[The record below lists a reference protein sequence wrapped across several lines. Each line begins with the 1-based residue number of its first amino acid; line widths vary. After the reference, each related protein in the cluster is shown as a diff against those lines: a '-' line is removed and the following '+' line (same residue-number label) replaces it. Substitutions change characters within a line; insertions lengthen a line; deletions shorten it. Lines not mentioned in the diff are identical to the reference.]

1 MLFSLKSAIGLGQG
15 GAAGNLP
22 PAASSRPMS
31 TMSLVSALTSQDQGT
46 TVQRHVG
53 QRLVVLV
60 SLALVLLA
68 AVAALVLVQGIDR
81 QISDVIHTYDVRNQA
96 RELTI
101 SLTEAESSQRGYLLT
116 RDESYLETYRS
127 AAASID
133 MRLLTLSALTNGD
146 TEQAAQVRDI
156 ASEVV
161 VKAAEMA
168 RSVALVEEHRG
179 AEARTLI
186 ETGMGERLMDSLRL
200 ALERF
205 IGEENQKLLDRN
217 REIDQSRRLLVG
229 AIITALAG
237 AVLLAYMLL
246 ARTRRQV
253 SALAESKDRLLTENE
268 VLEAHVLDRTH
279 ALEEAREHA
288 ERERQRVEALLQD
301 ANHRIGNSL
310 ATVSSLLGLQL
321 LRTKSDEVRAALEAA
336 RSRVHAIASAH
347 RRLRLG
353 GDFETASADEFLDA
367 VLEDIAATATDAR
380 NVQLAGEFEPI
391 LVSARDATTLG
402 ILVGELVTNAVKHA
416 FPGGRSGTITVT
428 LKRDDAGVPML
439 RVLDDGVGIAGE
451 QPPGDGGLGSVIV
464 RQLATQFG
472 GEPHYDRRPG
482 GGLSVSVSLPGI
494 EGAPLPEG
502 H

>member
-1 MLFSLKSAIGLGQG
+1 
-15 GAAGNLP
+15 
-22 PAASSRPMS
+22 MS
-31 TMSLVSALTSQDQGT
+31 VARGSTNQEQGT
-46 TVQRHVG
+46 AVQRHVG
-53 QRLVVLV
+53 QRLVVFA
-60 SLALVLLA
+60 SLALVMLA

-101 SLTEAESSQRGYLLT
+101 SLSEAESAQRGYLLT
-116 RDESYLETYRS
+116 RDESYLEPYRG
-127 AAASID
+127 AAASIE
-133 MRLLTLSALTNGD
+133 MRLLSLTALTDGD
-146 TEQAAQVRDI
+146 AEQAARVRSI
-156 ASEVV
+156 ASEIVT
-161 VKAAEMA
+161 KTAEMA
-168 RSVALVEEHRG
+168 RTFALVQAHRG

-186 ETGMGERLMDSLRL
+186 ETGMGERLMDNLRL

-205 IGEENQKLLDRN
+205 IGEENQRLLNRN

-237 AVLLAYMLL
+237 AVVLAYMLFS
-246 ARTRRQV
+246 RTQRQV
-253 SALAESKDRLLTENE
+253 SALAESKDRLLTQNE

-288 ERERQRVEALLQD
+288 DRERQRVEALLQD

-321 LRTKSDEVRAALEAA
+321 LRSKSDEVRAALEAA

-367 VLEDIAATATDAR
+367 VLEDIAATASDAR
-380 NVQLAGEFEPI
+380 NVRLVGEFDPI
-391 LVSARDATTLG
+391 VVGARDATTLG

-416 FPGGRSGTITVT
+416 FPGGRSGTITVI
-428 LKRDDAGVPML
+428 LKRDDAGVPTL
-439 RVLDDGVGIAGE
+439 QVLDDGVGISGE

-472 GEPHYDRRPG
+472 GEPHYERRPG

-494 EGAPLPEG
+494 EGAPSPEG
-502 H
+502 R

>member
-1 MLFSLKSAIGLGQG
+1 MSIASGLTNQEQGIGV
-15 GAAGNLP
+15 
-22 PAASSRPMS
+22 R
-31 TMSLVSALTSQDQGT
+31 
-46 TVQRHVG
+46 RHVG
-53 QRLVVLV
+53 QRLVVLM
-60 SLALVLLA
+60 SLALVVLA

-81 QISDVIHTYDVRNQA
+81 QIGDVVHTYEVRNQA

-101 SLTEAESSQRGYLLT
+101 SLSEAESSQRGYLLT
-116 RDESYLETYRS
+116 RDPGYLEPYKG
-127 AAASID
+127 AAASIET
-133 MRLLTLSALTNGD
+133 RLLSLSALTSGD
-146 TEQAAQVRDI
+146 AEQAARVRSI
-156 ASEVV
+156 AREIVT
-161 VKAAEMA
+161 KTAEMA
-168 RSVALVEEHRG
+168 RAVALVQDNRG

-186 ETGMGERLMDSLRL
+186 ETGMGERLMDNLRL

-205 IGEENQKLLDRN
+205 IGEENQKLLERN

-246 ARTRRQV
+246 SRTQRQV
-253 SALAESKDRLLTENE
+253 SALAQSKERLRTENE
-268 VLEAHVLDRTH
+268 VLEAHVLERTQ
-279 ALEEAREHA
+279 ALEEARGHA

-321 LRTKSDEVRAALEAA
+321 LRSKSDEVRAALEAA

-353 GDFETASADEFLDA
+353 GDFETASVDEFLDA
-367 VLEDIAATATDAR
+367 VLEDIAATASDSR
-380 NVQLAGEFEPI
+380 NVRLVGEFDTI
-391 LVSARDATTLG
+391 IVGARDATTLG

-416 FPGGRSGTITVT
+416 FPAGRSGTITVS
-428 LKRDDAGVPML
+428 LRRDEAGVPIL
-439 RVLDDGVGIAGE
+439 RVLDDGVGMAGE
-451 QPPGDGGLGSVIV
+451 QAPGDGGLGSVIV

-472 GEPHYDRRPG
+472 GEPHYERRPG

-494 EGAPLPEG
+494 EGAPAPHG
-502 H
+502 P

>member
-1 MLFSLKSAIGLGQG
+1 MSIASGATGQEQER
-15 GAAGNLP
+15 A
-22 PAASSRPMS
+22 
-31 TMSLVSALTSQDQGT
+31 
-46 TVQRHVG
+46 VQRHLG

-60 SLALVLLA
+60 SLALVMLA

-81 QISDVIHTYDVRNQA
+81 QIDDVTHTYDVRNQA

-101 SLTEAESSQRGYLLT
+101 SLSEAESAQRGYLLT
-116 RDESYLETYRS
+116 RDEGYLEPYHR
-127 AAASID
+127 AAASIE
-133 MRLLTLSALTNGD
+133 MRLLSLTALTNGD
-146 TEQAAQVRDI
+146 TEQGARVRSI
-156 ASEVV
+156 AHEIVT
-161 VKAAEMA
+161 KTAEMA
-168 RSVALVEEHRG
+168 RTVALVQDHRG

-186 ETGMGERLMDSLRL
+186 ETGMGERLMDSLRQ
-200 ALERF
+200 ALEQF
-205 IGEENQKLLDRN
+205 IGEENQKLFDRN

-229 AIITALAG
+229 SIITALAG

-246 ARTRRQV
+246 SRTQRQV
-253 SALAESKDRLLTENE
+253 SALAESKDRLLSENE

-321 LRTKSDEVRAALEAA
+321 LRSRSDEVRAALEAA

-367 VLEDIAATATDAR
+367 VLEDIAATASDAR
-380 NVQLAGEFEPI
+380 NVRLAGNFEPI
-391 LVSARDATTLG
+391 VVGARDATTLG

-416 FPGGRSGTITVT
+416 FPAGRSGIITVT
-428 LKRDDAGVPML
+428 LKRDDNGVPTL
-439 RVLDDGVGIAGE
+439 KVLDDGVGMSGD
-451 QPPGDGGLGSVIV
+451 QLPGDGGLGSVIV

-472 GEPHYDRRPG
+472 GEPHYERRSG

-494 EGAPLPEG
+494 EGASSPDAP
-502 H
+502 

>member
-1 MLFSLKSAIGLGQG
+1 M
-15 GAAGNLP
+15 N
-22 PAASSRPMS
+22 
-31 TMSLVSALTSQDQGT
+31 TMSIASASISLEQGT
-46 TVQRHVG
+46 RVRRSFG
-53 QRLVVLV
+53 QRLVVFV
-60 SLALVLLA
+60 SLALVMLA

-81 QISDVIHTYDVRNQA
+81 QISDVIRTYEVRNQA

-101 SLTEAESSQRGYLLT
+101 ALSEAESSQRGYLLT
-116 RDESYLETYRS
+116 RDPSYLDPYHG

-133 MRLLTLSALTNGD
+133 TRLISLSALTNGD
-146 TEQAAQVRDI
+146 PEQAARVRSI
-156 ASEVV
+156 STEIVA
-161 VKAAEMA
+161 KTAEMA
-168 RSVALVEEHRG
+168 RAVALVEDNRS

-186 ETGMGERLMDSLRL
+186 ETGMGERLMDSLQL
-200 ALERF
+200 ALEQF

-229 AIITALAG
+229 ALITALAG
-237 AVLLAYMLL
+237 AVLLAYVLFS
-246 ARTRRQV
+246 RTQRQV
-253 SALAESKDRLLTENE
+253 SALAESKERLLTENE
-268 VLEAHVLDRTH
+268 VLEAHVLERTH
-279 ALEEAREHA
+279 ALEEARGHA

-321 LRTKSDEVRAALEAA
+321 LRSKSEEVRAALEAA

-367 VLEDIAATATDAR
+367 VLEDIASTASDSK
-380 NVQLAGEFEPI
+380 NVRLVGEFDTI
-391 LVSARDATTLG
+391 IVGARDATTLG

-416 FPGGRSGTITVT
+416 FPAGRGGTITVT
-428 LKRDDAGVPML
+428 LKRDSAGVPTL
-439 RVLDDGVGIAGE
+439 RVLDDGVGVAGE
-451 QPPGDGGLGSVIV
+451 HQPGDGGLGSVII

-472 GEPHYDRRPG
+472 GEPHYERRDG

-494 EGAPLPEG
+494 EGAAPPQG
-502 H
+502 P

>member
-1 MLFSLKSAIGLGQG
+1 MGHGGSAIELPRVAG
-15 GAAGNLP
+15 GRRMN
-22 PAASSRPMS
+22 
-31 TMSLVSALTSQDQGT
+31 TMSVASGVTNQELEAGVR
-46 TVQRHVG
+46 RHVG
-53 QRLVVLV
+53 RQLVVLV
-60 SLALVLLA
+60 SLGLVMLA

-81 QISDVIHTYDVRNQA
+81 QIGDVVHTYDVRNQA

-101 SLTEAESSQRGYLLT
+101 SLSEAESAQRGYLLT
-116 RDESYLETYRS
+116 RDESYLEPYQG
-127 AAASID
+127 AAAAIE
-133 MRLLTLSALTNGD
+133 MRLLSLTALTSGD
-146 TEQAAQVRDI
+146 AAQTARIRDI
-156 ASEVV
+156 ANEIVT
-161 VKAAEMA
+161 KTAEMA
-168 RSVALVEEHRG
+168 RTVALVRDHRG

-186 ETGMGERLMDSLRL
+186 QTGMGERLMDNLRL
-200 ALERF
+200 SLEQF
-205 IGEENQKLLDRN
+205 IREENLRLFERN
-217 REIDQSRRLLVG
+217 RQIDQSRRLLVG

-237 AVLLAYMLL
+237 AVLLAYILL
-246 ARTRRQV
+246 SRTQRQV
-253 SALAESKDRLLTENE
+253 SALSESKDRLLTENE

-321 LRTKSDEVRAALEAA
+321 LRSKSDEVRAALEAA

-367 VLEDIAATATDAR
+367 VLEDIAATASDAKH
-380 NVQLAGEFEPI
+380 VQLTGDFEPI
-391 LVSARDATTLG
+391 VVGARDATTLG

-416 FPGGRSGTITVT
+416 FPAGRSGTITVT
-428 LKRDDAGVPML
+428 LKRDDSGVPTL

-451 QPPGDGGLGSVIV
+451 QLPGDGGLGSVIV

-472 GEPHYDRRPG
+472 GEPHYERRPG

-494 EGAPLPEG
+494 EGTPLPEG